1 MTWTNLPESIIA
13 NIAIFLVDYR
23 LVACWAYRAEKDS
36 YIEMPSPRC
45 YNGGWKTIVALP
57 SKVMITCPHYLN
69 VFSFPFVDG
78 PCCSLFMNSLMSP
91 HSVLDILRTIA
102 QLCTEVDHNQI
113 LIKGPHAVYNRMV
126 ALYLSGDHLFLGFP
140 KKIDWVLPC
149 EPHRGWCL
157 AKHIVG
163 PTQSQTKIANQHV
176 ANRVVRWLRAS
187 LVSRFHYMRTNND
200 NNPDGALL
208 FRLFPSGSRLSM
220 TSLRFQHGSAVARSL
235 AGHGRED
242 DIKNLHVS
250 EIAEVLWRG

>member
-23 LVACWAYRAEKDS
+23 LVACWTYRAEKDS

-57 SKVMITCPHYLN
+57 SKVMINCPHYLN

-102 QLCTEVDHNQI
+102 QLCTEVEHNQI
-113 LIKGPHAVYNRMV
+113 LINVRMHAVNSYHRRV

-140 KKIDWVLPC
+140 RKIDWMLPC
-149 EPHRGWCL
+149 KPNRGCCL
-157 AKHIVG
+157 ANHIVG
-163 PTQSQTKIANQHV
+163 PTQSQTKFANQHV
-176 ANRVVRWLRAS
+176 ATKVVR
-187 LVSRFHYMRTNND
+187 
-200 NNPDGALL
+200 
-208 FRLFPSGSRLSM
+208 
-220 TSLRFQHGSAVARSL
+220 
-235 AGHGRED
+235 
-242 DIKNLHVS
+242 
-250 EIAEVLWRG
+250 